1 MDSATY
7 RFRALALLLSY
18 PEPHWLSELGAV
30 LQPLHAIAKG
40 RAGELRELQRFL
52 ETHSV
57 EEVQEYYVSLF
68 DRTRSLSLHLMEH
81 SHGDARERGAAMARL
96 VDVYRAEGWALATRE
111 LPDYL
116 PAFLE
121 FLALV
126 DVTRRGELLAEA
138 REVIA
143 QLSARLREK
152 HSPYAVVL
160 SLIEHESAGST
171 WALHSKPE
179 SLGEQVVS
187 GERVAPD
194 GSWLGAMGGA
204 DLKAL
209 DAEWEEQPVSFSPG
223 AAHDSVAGFVPLGR
237 IARGP
242 AAKDQLT

>member
-1 MDSATY
+1 MDGATY

-18 PEPHWLSELGAV
+18 PEPEWLPELEAV
-30 LQPLHAIAKG
+30 LEPLRRTAG
-40 RAGELRELQRFL
+40 RCAGELRELERFL
-52 ETHSV
+52 QTHSV
-57 EEVQEYYVSLF
+57 EELQEYYVSLF

-96 VDVYRAEGWALATRE
+96 VDVYAAEGWSLATRE

-126 DVTRRGELLAEA
+126 DAARRGELLAEA
-138 REVIA
+138 REVIV

-160 SLIEHESAGST
+160 SLIEQECAGNA
-171 WALHSKPE
+171 WELHGKPE
-179 SLGEQVVS
+179 SLGEQVVP
-187 GERVAPD
+187 GERTAPD
-194 GSWLGAMGGA
+194 GPWLGAMGSA

-242 AAKDQLT
+242 SAKDQLT